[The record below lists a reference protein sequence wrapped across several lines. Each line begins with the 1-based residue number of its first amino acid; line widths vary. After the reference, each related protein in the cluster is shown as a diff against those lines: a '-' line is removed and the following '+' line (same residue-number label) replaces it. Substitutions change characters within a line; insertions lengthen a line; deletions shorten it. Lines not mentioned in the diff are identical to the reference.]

1 MDTPSGQL
9 ASKILDRLIQEKL
22 LTPDDRAKLLSKLA
36 EGKLKSE
43 DWRLPIELA
52 AGKGKLVRL
61 RSTSLVS
68 STSVVRW
75 FHLLS
80 RSRRTKS

>member
-9 ASKILDRLIQEKL
+9 ASNILERLIKEKL

-43 DWRLPIELA
+43 DWRLAIELA
-52 AGKGKLVRL
+52 EGKEK
-61 RSTSLVS
+61 
-68 STSVVRW
+68 
-75 FHLLS
+75 
-80 RSRRTKS
+80 KA